1 MYLDWASVAIIAT
14 TFGELN
20 AMKPGPDQVTVL
32 FLIPFLVPTVVF
44 KHWPNINLEPYRP
57 KDSVDYDID
66 TFESEWELCMAFAGV
81 CVCMSTVETKG
92 ASLLNIRIRKSP
104 LP

>member
-44 KHWPNINLEPYRP
+44 KHWPNINLEP
-57 KDSVDYDID
+57 
-66 TFESEWELCMAFAGV
+66 
-81 CVCMSTVETKG
+81 
-92 ASLLNIRIRKSP
+92 
-104 LP
+104 